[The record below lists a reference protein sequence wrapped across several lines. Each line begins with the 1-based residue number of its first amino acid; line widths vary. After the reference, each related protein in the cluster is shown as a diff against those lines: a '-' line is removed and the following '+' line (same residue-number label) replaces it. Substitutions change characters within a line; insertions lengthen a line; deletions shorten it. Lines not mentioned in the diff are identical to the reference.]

1 MAADGT
7 VEEFVDKAVECYRDF
22 SKAGSLMLGKVAVIS
37 QGSNSGT
44 AELNVISLWSQ
55 RDLDRNE
62 NRTFLRSHIGN
73 FDTNSKSFSDIREPS
88 FPVEVQNLLLCSV
101 SPTGRLQAQLRNVP
115 GSKGKEDKQFLEIW
129 SRSHLLKSIDVQACE
144 KHGKV
149 YEDAQFGCLVW
160 SASERFLLYVAEKK
174 LPKSVSYFER
184 QKPDVSSDK
193 PAPQK
198 GTQFDFKEDWGEQLI
213 SKCCPVPVIY
223 DMTTDEIKVLE
234 GVPEHISAGQACWG
248 PDDDSVVFVGWCH
261 EPYRLGLIYCPI
273 RANAVYSLSLDGKTL
288 EQLSDSKH
296 AVYSPRFNNTMDKL
310 MFISVDVGGAHLKCG
325 RVMLYDWK
333 AKTTST
339 IVDVVD
345 IPERG
350 GFPGI
355 YHPGRLF
362 SQRHWTDDGSGVVM
376 TTGWRS
382 YQKIILINCNDKS
395 VKVLTTEPGCW
406 TFLDVSNNILLA
418 QFSTPT
424 TAPKLMMAALRD
436 VIPED
441 GLTWT
446 VVAQTAEFS
455 LEKEMTWEVLSF
467 SRSETSDIQ
476 DEYEAVFQKPVTTS
490 GKKPK
495 LIVMPHGGPHVNFNS
510 NFSLYNACLCK
521 LGFAV
526 LGVNFRGSLAFG
538 QKPLHS
544 LPGKIGT
551 QDVQDVQYAAKKV
564 LESGEVDD
572 TNVFVMG
579 GSHGGFLTAHLIGQY
594 PDFYKAAATR
604 NPALN
609 IAGMTEM
616 SDIPDWCYFEGGFS
630 FTHQSTPTPEILAKL
645 LQISPYAHFSE
656 IKTPTLL
663 LLGADD
669 LRVPPKQGTNFHRL
683 LKAKGVETR
692 LLWYPENN
700 HPLSKVDAESDVF
713 VNLARW
719 FFEHAQK

>member
-1 MAADGT
+1 
-7 VEEFVDKAVECYRDF
+7 
-22 SKAGSLMLGKVAVIS
+22 MLGKVAIINP
-37 QGSNSGT
+37 GSNSGT
-44 AELNVISLWSQ
+44 AELNVTSLWSQ
-55 RDLDRNE
+55 RDLERNE

-73 FDTNSKSFSDIREPS
+73 YDTNSKSFSDIREPS

-115 GSKGKEDKQFLEIW
+115 GRKGKEDKQFLEIW

-149 YEDAQFGCLVW
+149 YEDPQFGCLAW

-213 SKCCPVPVIY
+213 SKCCPVLVIY

-234 GVPEHISAGQACWG
+234 GVPENISAGQACWG

-273 RANAVYSLSLDGKTL
+273 RPYIEITSWKARAYGIFTRV

-296 AVYSPRFNNTMDKL
+296 AVHSPRFNNTMDKL
-310 MFISVDVGGAHLKCG
+310 MYISVDVGGAHRKCG

-333 AKTTST
+333 SKRTST
-339 IVDVVD
+339 NVDVVD

-362 SQRHWTDDGSGVVM
+362 SQRHWTDDGSSVVM

-395 VKVLTTEPGCW
+395 VKVLTTAE
-406 TFLDVSNNILLA
+406 
-418 QFSTPT
+418 
-424 TAPKLMMAALRD
+424 TAK
-436 VIPED
+436 
-441 GLTWT
+441 
-446 VVAQTAEFS
+446 FS

-467 SRSETSDIQ
+467 SRSETSDVQ

-495 LIVMPHGGPHVNFNS
+495 LIVTPHGGPHSNFNS

-526 LGVNFRGSLAFG
+526 LAVNFRGSLGFG

-551 QDVQDVQYAAKKV
+551 QDVQDVQHAAKKV
-564 LESGEVDD
+564 LENGEVDD

-609 IAGMTEM
+609 IAGMAEM

-630 FTHQSTPTPEILAKL
+630 FTHQSTPTPEVLAKL
-645 LQISPYAHFSE
+645 LQVSPYAHFS
-656 IKTPTLL
+656 KFVCLF
-663 LLGADD
+663 
-669 LRVPPKQGTNFHRL
+669 R
-683 LKAKGVETR
+683 R
-692 LLWYPENN
+692 LLWYPGNN
-700 HPLSKVDAESDVF
+700 HPISKVDAESDVF